1 MSGRLRTDDAGRSD
15 TRKVVF
21 VAAGSLAATGGIL
34 ALVFSLA
41 GWAYR
46 HRGASLHDGRLRRV
60 VEKHPTLGQVSDGIL
75 AEPGNRAL
83 PTPASEEELR
93 RLVAQYPRG
102 RADQIVAKRRRW
114 RDMRVFDA
122 GDVVY
127 FLYFD
132 EAGVLQDYELAS
144 R

>member
-1 MSGRLRTDDAGRSD
+1 MADR
-15 TRKVVF
+15 RKAVF
-21 VAAGSLAATGGIL
+21 VVAGSLAATGAIVV
-34 ALVFSLA
+34 LVFSLA

-60 VEKHPTLGQVSDGIL
+60 VEQHPTIGQVSEGIL

-93 RLVAQYPRG
+93 RIVEQYPRG
-102 RADQIVAKRRRW
+102 RPDQILAKRRRW
-114 RDMRVFDA
+114 PQLRLFDA
-122 GDVVY
+122 RDVVY
-127 FLYFD
+127 ILYFD
-132 EAGVLQDYELAS
+132 EAGTLRDYELAG

>member
-1 MSGRLRTDDAGRSD
+1 MAD

-21 VAAGSLAATGGIL
+21 VAAGSLAATGAIL
-34 ALVFSLA
+34 VLVFSLA

-60 VEKHPTLGQVSDGIL
+60 VEQHPTASQVSEGIL

-83 PTPASEEELR
+83 PTPVSEDELR

-102 RADQIVAKRRRW
+102 QADQIVAKRRKW
-114 RDMRVFDA
+114 RDMRVFAA

-132 EAGVLQDYELAS
+132 EAGALQDYELAS

>member
-1 MSGRLRTDDAGRSD
+1 MAD

-21 VAAGSLAATGGIL
+21 VATGSLAATGAIL

-41 GWAYR
+41 GGASR

-60 VEKHPTLGQVSDGIL
+60 VEKHPTMGQVSEAIL
-75 AEPGNRAL
+75 AEPGNHAL
-83 PTPASEEELR
+83 PTPASEDELR
-93 RLVAQYPRG
+93 RLLVPSPRG
-102 RADQIVAKRRRW
+102 QAAPIVGKRRRW
-114 RDMRVFDA
+114 HGLRVFDA

-132 EAGVLQDYELAS
+132 DAGALQDYELAS
-144 R
+144 

>member
-1 MSGRLRTDDAGRSD
+1 MAD

-21 VAAGSLAATGGIL
+21 VVAGSLAATATIVV
-34 ALVFSLA
+34 LVFSLA

-46 HRGASLHDGRLRRV
+46 HRGASLHDVRLRKV
-60 VEKHPTLGQVSDGIL
+60 VEQHPTIGQVSEGIL

-93 RLVAQYPRG
+93 QLLARYPRG
-102 RADQIVAKRRRW
+102 QADQIAAKRSRW
-114 RDMRVFDA
+114 RALRVFEA
-122 GDVVY
+122 RDVVY

-132 EAGVLQDYELAS
+132 ERGRLQDYELAS

>member
-1 MSGRLRTDDAGRSD
+1 MDD
-15 TRKVVF
+15 TRKVVI
-21 VAAGSLAATGGIL
+21 VAAGSLAATGAIL

-60 VEKHPTLGQVSDGIL
+60 VEKHPTMGQVSEGIL

-102 RADQIVAKRRRW
+102 RADQIVEKRRRW
-114 RDMRVFDA
+114 RDLRVFEA
-122 GDVVY
+122 GEVVY

-132 EAGVLQDYELAS
+132 EAGALQDYELAS

>member
-1 MSGRLRTDDAGRSD
+1 MAD

-21 VAAGSLAATGGIL
+21 VVAGSVAATGTIL

-46 HRGASLHDGRLRRV
+46 HRDASLHDGRLKRV
-60 VEKHPTLGQVSDGIL
+60 VEKHPTMAQVSEAIL
-75 AEPGNRAL
+75 AEPGSRAL
-83 PTPASEEELR
+83 PTPASEDELR
-93 RLVAQYPRG
+93 QLLARYPRG
-102 RADQIVAKRRRW
+102 QPEQIVAKRNRW
-114 RDMRVFDA
+114 RDLRVFEA

-127 FLYFD
+127 LLYFD
-132 EAGVLQDYELAS
+132 DRGALQDYELAS

>member
-1 MSGRLRTDDAGRSD
+1 MAD

-21 VAAGSLAATGGIL
+21 VATGSLAATGAIL

-60 VEKHPTLGQVSDGIL
+60 VEKHPTVGQVSEAIL

-83 PTPASEEELR
+83 PTPASEDELR
-93 RLVAQYPRG
+93 RLLVQYPRG
-102 RADQIVAKRRRW
+102 QADQIVGKRRRW
-114 RDMRVFDA
+114 HGLRVFDA

-132 EAGVLQDYELAS
+132 EAGALQDYELAS

>member
-1 MSGRLRTDDAGRSD
+1 MAD

-21 VAAGSLAATGGIL
+21 VVAGSLAATATIL
-34 ALVFSLA
+34 VLVFSLA

-46 HRGASLHDGRLRRV
+46 QRGASLHDGRLRKV
-60 VEKHPTLGQVSDGIL
+60 VEQHPTIGQVSEGIL

-83 PTPASEEELR
+83 PTPTSEEELR
-93 RLVAQYPRG
+93 RLLARYPRG
-102 RADQIVAKRRRW
+102 QADQVAAKRKRW
-114 RDMRVFDA
+114 RDLRVFEA
-122 GDVVY
+122 RDVVY

-132 EAGVLQDYELAS
+132 DRGTLQDYELAS

>member
-1 MSGRLRTDDAGRSD
+1 MAD

-21 VAAGSLAATGGIL
+21 VVAGSVAATGAIL

-60 VEKHPTLGQVSDGIL
+60 VEKHPTVAQVSEGIL
-75 AEPGNRAL
+75 AEPGNRSL

-102 RADQIVAKRRRW
+102 GADQIVAKRRRW

-132 EAGVLQDYELAS
+132 EAGALQDYELAS

>member
-1 MSGRLRTDDAGRSD
+1 VAD

-21 VAAGSLAATGGIL
+21 VAAGSLAVTGAIVV
-34 ALVFSLA
+34 LVFSLA

-46 HRGASLHDGRLRRV
+46 HREASLHDGRLGKV
-60 VEKHPTLGQVSDGIL
+60 LKEHPTIGRVSEGIL

-83 PTPASEEELR
+83 PTPASEDELR
-93 RLVAQYPRG
+93 RLIDRYPRG
-102 RADQIVAKRRRW
+102 RADQILAKRRRW
-114 RDMRVFDA
+114 PQLRVFDA
-122 GDVVY
+122 RDVVY

-132 EAGVLQDYELAS
+132 QAGALQDYELAS

>member
-1 MSGRLRTDDAGRSD
+1 VN
-15 TRKVVF
+15 TRKVIF
-21 VAAGSLAATGGIL
+21 VVAGSVAATGTML

-46 HRGASLHDGRLRRV
+46 HRGASLHDGRLKRA
-60 VEKHPTLGQVSDGIL
+60 VEKHPTIGQVSAGIL

-83 PTPASEEELR
+83 PTPASDDELR
-93 RLVAQYPRG
+93 RLVARYPRG
-102 RADQIVAKRRRW
+102 QADPIVAKRNRW
-114 RDMRVFDA
+114 RNLRVFEA

-132 EAGVLQDYELAS
+132 EAGALQDYELAG

>member
-1 MSGRLRTDDAGRSD
+1 MAD

-21 VAAGSLAATGGIL
+21 VTLGSVAATGAIV

-46 HRGASLHDGRLRRV
+46 HRDASLHDGRLRRV
-60 VEKHPTLGQVSDGIL
+60 VEQHPTVSQVSEGIL

-93 RLVAQYPRG
+93 RLLARYPRG
-102 RADQIVAKRRRW
+102 QVDPIVAKRRRW
-114 RDMRVFDA
+114 RDLRVFEA
-122 GDVVY
+122 RDVLY
-127 FLYFD
+127 ILYFD
-132 EAGVLQDYELAS
+132 EAGALQDYELAS

>member
-1 MSGRLRTDDAGRSD
+1 MSD

-21 VAAGSLAATGGIL
+21 VALGSVAATGAIV

-46 HRGASLHDGRLRRV
+46 HRDASLHDGRLRRV
-60 VEKHPTLGQVSDGIL
+60 VEQHPTVSQVSDGIL

-93 RLVAQYPRG
+93 RLLAQYPRG
-102 RADQIVAKRRRW
+102 QVDQIVAKRRRW
-114 RDMRVFDA
+114 RDLRVFEA
-122 GDVVY
+122 RDVLY
-127 FLYFD
+127 ILYFD
-132 EAGVLQDYELAS
+132 EAGALQDYELAS

>member
-1 MSGRLRTDDAGRSD
+1 MAD

-21 VAAGSLAATGGIL
+21 VVAGSLAVTGAIVV
-34 ALVFSLA
+34 LVFSLA

-46 HRGASLHDGRLRRV
+46 HRDVSLHDGRLRRA
-60 VEKHPTLGQVSDGIL
+60 VEQHPTMSQVSAGIL

-93 RLVAQYPRG
+93 RLIDQYPRG
-102 RADQIVAKRRRW
+102 RADQILAKRRRW
-114 RDMRVFDA
+114 RDLRLFDA
-122 GDVVY
+122 HDVVY
-127 FLYFD
+127 ILYFD
-132 EAGVLQDYELAS
+132 EAGALQDYELAS

>member
-1 MSGRLRTDDAGRSD
+1 MAD
-15 TRKVVF
+15 TRKTVIVL
-21 VAAGSLAATGGIL
+21 AGSVGVTGAIVV
-34 ALVFSLA
+34 LVFSLA

-46 HRGASLHDGRLRRV
+46 HREITLHDGRLQKAV
-60 VEKHPTLGQVSDGIL
+60 AKHPTIAQISEGIL
-75 AEPGNRAL
+75 AEPGNRPL

-102 RADQIVAKRRRW
+102 EAEEILAKRRRW
-114 RDMRVFDA
+114 PDMRVFDA
-122 GDVVY
+122 RAVVY

-132 EAGVLQDYELAS
+132 EAGALQDYELAS

>member
-1 MSGRLRTDDAGRSD
+1 MAD

-21 VAAGSLAATGGIL
+21 VALGSVAATGAIV

-60 VEKHPTLGQVSDGIL
+60 VEQHPTVAQVSEGIL

-93 RLVAQYPRG
+93 RLLAQYPRG

-114 RDMRVFDA
+114 RDLRVFDA
-122 GDVVY
+122 RDVVY
-127 FLYFD
+127 ILYFD
-132 EAGVLQDYELAS
+132 EAGRLQDYELAS

>member
-1 MSGRLRTDDAGRSD
+1 MAD

-21 VAAGSLAATGGIL
+21 VVAGSLAVTGTIL
-34 ALVFSLA
+34 VLVFSLA

-46 HRGASLHDGRLRRV
+46 HRGATLHDARLRKV
-60 VEKHPTLGQVSDGIL
+60 VASHPPIAQVSEGIL

-93 RLVAQYPRG
+93 RLLAQYPRG
-102 RADQIVAKRRRW
+102 QVDQIVAKRRQW
-114 RDMRVFDA
+114 RDLRVFEARDML
-122 GDVVY
+122 Y
-127 FLYFD
+127 ILYFD
-132 EAGVLQDYELAS
+132 EAGALQDYELAS